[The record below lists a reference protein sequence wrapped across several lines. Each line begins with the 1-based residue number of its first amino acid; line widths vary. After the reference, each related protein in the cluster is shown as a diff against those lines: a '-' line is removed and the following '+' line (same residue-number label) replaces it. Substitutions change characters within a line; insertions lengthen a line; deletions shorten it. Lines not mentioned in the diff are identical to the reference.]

1 MANIR
6 KRTWTNKSGKHT
18 CYEITYNVGGKQYKK
33 GGYKTLLEAQLD
45 FHNVVFE
52 VSSDIK
58 FASLVN
64 LFLTRHCPL
73 NCKESTTDLYD
84 RMIESRFQQFMN
96 KEARN
101 ITPKEVENLIFSLK
115 ATGLSHLTINK
126 TIQLLRAIYNYAIDS
141 EILSKNPVLKKYRLP
156 EEKKDFEVLDE
167 EQIQQFLD
175 CAQKRNLKTYAMMAT
190 FLKTGI
196 RRGELLALEWSDID
210 FKNQIIK
217 VNKQIYRNKKVPTK
231 NNKHRTLDMPTNLI
245 EILQEYKKEQQV
257 LSKIVFCNLEGGY
270 INPAVLERHYFRAT
284 LKAFNNESPQEVKI
298 RLHDLRHTY
307 ATYLLSKG
315 VPIKYVQEK
324 LGHSSAKMTLDVY
337 AKYLPSVKFEA
348 MNILNNLHKKEPD
361 RTQTE
366 HEKLKTSNNKE

>member
-1 MANIR
+1 
-6 KRTWTNKSGKHT
+6 
-18 CYEITYNVGGKQYKK
+18 
-33 GGYKTLLEAQLD
+33 
-45 FHNVVFE
+45 VVFE

-84 RMIESRFQQFMN
+84 RMIETRFQQFMN

-126 TIQLLRAIYNYAIDS
+126 TIQLLRTIYNYAIDS

-175 CAQKRNLKTYAMMAT
+175 CAKQKNIKTYAMMAT

-245 EILQEYKKEQQV
+245 KILQEYKKEQQV
-257 LSKIVFCNLEGGY
+257 LSKIVFCDLEGGY
-270 INPAVLERHYFRAT
+270 MNPAVLERHYFRAT

-348 MNILNNLHKKEPD
+348 LNILNNLHKKDLD

-366 HEKLKTSNNKE
+366 HEKLKSNNNKE

>member
-6 KRTWTNKSGKHT
+6 KRTWVNKSGKHT

-115 ATGLSHLTINK
+115 AAGLSHLTINK

-141 EILSKNPVLKKYRLP
+141 QILTKNPVLRKFRLP

-167 EQIQQFLD
+167 EQIQLFLD
-175 CAQKRNLKTYAMMAT
+175 CAKQRSFKIYAMMST
-190 FLKTGI
+190 FLYTGI

-210 FKNQIIK
+210 FKNQRIK
-217 VNKQIYRNKKVPTK
+217 INKQIYNHQKVTPK
-231 NNKHRTLDMPTNLI
+231 NNKHRIVDIPINLI
-245 EILQEYKKEQQV
+245 EILKEYKKEQQV
-257 LSKIVFCNLEGGY
+257 LSKIVFCDLDGGY
-270 INPAVLERHYFRAT
+270 MNPAVLERHYFCAT
-284 LKAFNNESPQEVKI
+284 LKALNKENPYQEVKI
-298 RLHDLRHTY
+298 RLHD
-307 ATYLLSKG
+307 
-315 VPIKYVQEK
+315 
-324 LGHSSAKMTLDVY
+324 
-337 AKYLPSVKFEA
+337 
-348 MNILNNLHKKEPD
+348 
-361 RTQTE
+361 
-366 HEKLKTSNNKE
+366 